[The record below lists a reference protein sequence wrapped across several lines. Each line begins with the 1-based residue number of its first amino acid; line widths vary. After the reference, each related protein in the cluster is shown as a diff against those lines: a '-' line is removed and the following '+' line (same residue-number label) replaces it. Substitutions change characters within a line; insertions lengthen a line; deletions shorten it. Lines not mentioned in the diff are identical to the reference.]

1 MSKCQRIGCP
11 NSTAKPDTLGLGLC
25 HHHNRQFTN
34 GTIGKNHNTRTHSHP
49 HHEAINLLNT
59 IAPTGSL
66 RTAAKKTGLS
76 KDTIRN
82 LRQGNV
88 TWVNSSVWER
98 LQEAH
103 ARHNQPR
110 KENNA

>member
-1 MSKCQRIGCP
+1 MPKCLRCGCP
-11 NSTAKPDTLGLGLC
+11 NPRTHPDTQGLGLC
-25 HHHNRQFTN
+25 ADHYRQLSD
-34 GTIGKNHNTRTHSHP
+34 GTIGQTHNTRTHSHP
-49 HHEAINLLNT
+49 HHDAIKLLNT

-82 LRQGNV
+82 IRQGNV